1 MTKTAET
8 HCFHLILLMTK
19 MQMHFVLP
27 LWFSFVVG
35 SLLLIWLPI
44 LMFCFV
50 SYCVCFVFL
59 FFVICCCDFQ
69 FLVVVSLFLICLPIP
84 MLWFF
89 SFCRLD
95 CWLICL
101 LQFAGGCSLDPKA
114 NTKTGRR
121 MNRIYFGCADAGGW
135 WPDERQEL
143 QPSGKPR
150 PASAEHMNAVFSILF
165 IWFQICCCVVFLFAS
180 L

>member
-27 LWFSFVVG
+27 LWFCFVVG
-35 SLLLIWLPI
+35 SPLLIWLPI

-50 SYCVCFVFL
+50 SCCVCFVFL

-69 FLVVVSLFLICLPIP
+69 FVVVVSLLLICLPIP
-84 MLWFF
+84 MLCFL
-89 SFCRLD
+89 SCRLD
-95 CWLICL
+95 CWLISL
-101 LQFAGGCSLDPKA
+101 LKFAGGCSLDPEA

-121 MNRIYFGCADAGGW
+121 MKRIYFCWLRLVAS
-135 WPDERQEL
+135 DERQEL
-143 QPSGKPR
+143 KPSGKPR
-150 PASAEHMNAVFSILF
+150 PAYAEHMNTVFPILF
-165 IWFQICCCVVFLFAS
+165 IWLQICCCDVFLFAS